1 MVLTVWEFGNKA
13 EKILI
18 ISYSNQVHHFIITS
32 AYVGCL
38 YQVSNDIIKSG
49 FLPFK
54 FSRTIAMISDIE
66 MIGKDE
72 NYFVLKVIQGIFW
85 SVCSV
90 VCFCALRTFFVLQIW
105 SALWYLHQITVL
117 KRYSWPRTT
126 SYVNMAISP
135 SKTRQ
140 ERRYRGFTTQTN
152 RKIKVSRV
160 PSHQTRRFCYY
171 MPYTRI
177 FTVTGSHITTQFEVL
192 KI

>member
-1 MVLTVWEFGNKA
+1 MVLTVSEFGNKA

-54 FSRTIAMISDIE
+54 FSRTIAI
-66 MIGKDE
+66 
-72 NYFVLKVIQGIFW
+72 IQGIFW

-90 VCFCALRTFFVLQIW
+90 VCFCALRTFFVLQMW

-152 RKIKVSRV
+152 RKIKVSS
-160 PSHQTRRFCYY
+160 PFSSD
-171 MPYTRI
+171 P
-177 FTVTGSHITTQFEVL
+177 
-192 KI
+192 